1 MADLWNAF
9 LTLVHGTLLLLGEL
23 GLLFLGA
30 IPYMWAAFALFF
42 LVVFLVRK

>member
-1 MADLWNAF
+1 MSDLLQAF
-9 LTLVHGTLLLLGEL
+9 LTLLHGTLLLLGEL
-23 GLLFLGA
+23 GLLFLNA